1 MSVINFQKE
10 IPHEL
15 MHALGLE
22 HTFEEK
28 NHPNKEYTFWKNMTN
43 NFMDYNNKKEVTFK
57 WQWELVRISH
67 WIENQKIFLPMLLLL
82 LLISCRSYKSVSCE
96 YDYFPTKDEM
106 VLDSLTYP
114 LEEKVVIGNKTYRNF
129 KSSFNK
135 NINYLTIDID
145 TLGVILTK
153 YIDFN
158 NGKIKLTNFTISKSG
173 NIGKEYHFD
182 ENGNVIKVIDNDEGF
197 AICWQQALF
206 IAKKNTG
213 KKAKE
218 WKISKD
224 FDDDKNKKYWEVYYF
239 EDRDRFLVIDAQ
251 TGEIVKRGL
260 SGISTDDVIYD
271 DTFKSGD
278 L

>member
-1 MSVINFQKE
+1 
-10 IPHEL
+10 